1 MFMHPYNI
9 CRGISIRFTFNIK
22 YIRFRQGGKESTEV
36 QITRNK
42 GKGKGKLLPKIE
54 EISGG
59 KAHVNSLKLNQN
71 ILMVTNIFLN

>member
-36 QITRNK
+36 HITQNK
-42 GKGKGKLLPKIE
+42 GKERENSYQKLKRSPE
-54 EISGG
+54 ER
-59 KAHVNSLKLNQN
+59 H
-71 ILMVTNIFLN
+71 M